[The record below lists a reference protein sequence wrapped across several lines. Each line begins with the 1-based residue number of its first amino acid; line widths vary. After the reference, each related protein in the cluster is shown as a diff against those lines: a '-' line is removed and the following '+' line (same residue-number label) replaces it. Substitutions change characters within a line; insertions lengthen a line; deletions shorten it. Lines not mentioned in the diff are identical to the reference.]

1 MIISLTTKPIT
12 LSIFLLVTLFSSTYS
27 NAATFNVRNN
37 CPYTVWAA
45 AVPGGGRQLNRGQTW
60 TFNVPAGTKGA
71 RVWPRTGC
79 SFDGSGRGRCQTGD
93 CNGLLQC
100 QAYGV
105 PPNTLA
111 EYALNQFNNL
121 DFIDISLVDGFNVP
135 MEFSPNSGSCTR
147 RIRCTADINGQC
159 PNQLRAPG
167 GCNNPCTVFKTDQYC
182 CNSGSC
188 GPTDFSRFFKNRCP
202 DAYSY
207 PKDDP
212 TSTFTCPGGTNYR
225 VVFCP

>member
-1 MIISLTTKPIT
+1 MISLTKPT
-12 LSIFLLVTLFSSTYS
+12 PLSIFLLIAIFSSTYA

-45 AVPGGGRQLNRGQTW
+45 AVPGGGRQLNGGQSW
-60 TFNVPAGTKGA
+60 TFDVPAGTRGA

-93 CNGLLQC
+93 CNGLLEC
-100 QAYGV
+100 QAYGA

-121 DFIDISLVDGFNVP
+121 DFFDISLVDGFNVP
-135 MEFSPNSGSCTR
+135 MEFSPEGGGCR
-147 RIRCTADINGQC
+147 GIRCTADINGQC
-159 PNQLRAPG
+159 PNELRAPG

-188 GPTDFSRFFKNRCP
+188 GPTDFSRFFKNNCP

-207 PKDDP
+207 PKDDQ
-212 TSTFTCPGGTNYR
+212 TSTFTCPAGNNYR